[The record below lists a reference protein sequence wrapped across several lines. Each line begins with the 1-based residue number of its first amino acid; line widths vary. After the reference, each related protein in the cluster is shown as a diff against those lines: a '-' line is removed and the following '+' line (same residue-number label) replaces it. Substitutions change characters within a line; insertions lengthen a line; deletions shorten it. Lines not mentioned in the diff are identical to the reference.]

1 MDMKK
6 EMKLSGLVPKR
17 LRRANRKPAKP
28 SSPKSR
34 AHISAEVVGLK
45 IGATGI
51 KAAQVVNNGGKKVVR
66 LAHAPLAPGV
76 VEGGEVR
83 DPAALGS
90 ALADFFRSNDLPRK
104 NVRLGLA
111 NSRIGVRVIEVAGI
125 EDEKQLENAV
135 GFRAHEM
142 LSVPIDEAVI
152 DYHVLSTD
160 VDEQGTTTRRIL
172 VVVAYRDSVDRYLAA
187 TDAANIELAGID
199 LEAFGLLRAV
209 ADPSQ
214 SAGDGESSPTAA
226 LGVVSVGHERTTLAI
241 SDGKV
246 CEFARVL
253 EWGGADVGLA
263 IARALK
269 LSPSEGEE
277 IKHGLSLE
285 SGREGVEGLPAPR
298 AAEVVEAV
306 RYELQALVRELLSSV
321 RFYQS
326 QPGSLPIGEILLAG
340 GTACIPGFAEEL
352 GRELGIPV
360 RLADPFTRVELADGV
375 ERPEPE
381 SALAI
386 AIGLGIED

>member
-1 MDMKK
+1 
-6 EMKLSGLVPKR
+6 
-17 LRRANRKPAKP
+17 
-28 SSPKSR
+28 
-34 AHISAEVVGLK
+34 
-45 IGATGI
+45 
-51 KAAQVVNNGGKKVVR
+51 
-66 LAHAPLAPGV
+66 
-76 VEGGEVR
+76 
-83 DPAALGS
+83 
-90 ALADFFRSNDLPRK
+90 
-104 NVRLGLA
+104 
-111 NSRIGVRVIEVAGI
+111 
-125 EDEKQLENAV
+125 
-135 GFRAHEM
+135 
-142 LSVPIDEAVI
+142 
-152 DYHVLSTD
+152 
-160 VDEQGTTTRRIL
+160 
-172 VVVAYRDSVDRYLAA
+172 
-187 TDAANIELAGID
+187 
-199 LEAFGLLRAV
+199 
-209 ADPSQ
+209 
-214 SAGDGESSPTAA
+214 
-226 LGVVSVGHERTTLAI
+226 
-241 SDGKV
+241 
-246 CEFARVL
+246 
-253 EWGGADVGLA
+253 
-263 IARALK
+263 LK

>member
-1 MDMKK
+1 
-6 EMKLSGLVPKR
+6 
-17 LRRANRKPAKP
+17 
-28 SSPKSR
+28 
-34 AHISAEVVGLK
+34 
-45 IGATGI
+45 
-51 KAAQVVNNGGKKVVR
+51 
-66 LAHAPLAPGV
+66 
-76 VEGGEVR
+76 
-83 DPAALGS
+83 
-90 ALADFFRSNDLPRK
+90 
-104 NVRLGLA
+104 
-111 NSRIGVRVIEVAGI
+111 
-125 EDEKQLENAV
+125 
-135 GFRAHEM
+135 
-142 LSVPIDEAVI
+142 VI

-214 SAGDGESSPTAA
+214 SAGDGEPSPTAA

-375 ERPEPE
+375 QRPEPE